1 MIFEFIKL
9 LIYSTIIVLT
19 SKYILTTT
27 LRKLAQSLNL
37 KSKTRGNIAGVAT
50 SIPELL
56 TITTSSIRG
65 FQNASI
71 YNILSSN
78 TINLG
83 QYISTLILNKNIK
96 KLKNHAIITDMV
108 LVLIT
113 IIIPIALLKLN
124 IKLDIFIVPMFI
136 ILYLLFV
143 FLNNNVHKL
152 YLNDAIDDEKNNL
165 SPKGNNRK
173 IYAYIIILFITGIVL
188 FYVGEL
194 LGNTLENLCNLFNV
208 SQTIIG
214 ILLGLITSVPE
225 LMTFFEAQKYNKKI
239 KNEMDGVV
247 EATNNL
253 FTSNILNLFVIQT
266 IGILLLQ
273 LNG

>member
-1 MIFEFIKL
+1 MF
-9 LIYSTIIVLT
+9 
-19 SKYILTTT
+19 
-27 LRKLAQSLNL
+27 
-37 KSKTRGNIAGVAT
+37 
-50 SIPELL
+50 P
-56 TITTSSIRG
+56 
-65 FQNASI
+65 
-71 YNILSSN
+71 LS
-78 TINLG
+78 
-83 QYISTLILNKNIK
+83 QYRHGGS
-96 KLKNHAIITDMV
+96 AY
-108 LVLIT
+108 
-113 IIIPIALLKLN
+113 
-124 IKLDIFIVPMFI
+124 I

-152 YLNDAIDDEKNNL
+152 YLNDVIDEEKDDNL
-165 SPKGNNRK
+165 KQKGNNRK
-173 IYAYIIILFITGIVL
+173 IFTFILILFITGIIL

-194 LGNTLENLCNLFNV
+194 LGNTLENLCNLFNF

-239 KNEMDGVV
+239 QNEMHGVV